1 MNNIEIDGPGP
12 GRPVKGG
19 NPTANQSYRGLPPVA
34 GLCSFSDASR
44 DGLSVEECVRRLKRY
59 HYSLRRLHQIFT
71 ARITAEPIYELKTAF
86 SLHAYIC
93 AEHVAALRTRV
104 GEMREPPLGLDA
116 VPDPGLAT
124 FFDEI
129 LGSPST
135 EELVAGLYEKA
146 LPALRAALERHLA
159 DTNPLAD
166 HPTVRLC
173 RFALLELGD
182 MLRFGEEAV
191 PRLVDPGARNRI
203 AGWLGLLDRC
213 LAAAGGLDGTQTPA
227 KEEIVR
233 QHSVLPYVYDPKPR
247 RDERFPDPYNRG
259 VNAEAFIHNEK
270 LPPEP
275 KMLMLFFRRI
285 REIEIPEMMAS
296 IITETKDQPWEYYRE
311 MSRQLWDEARHSL
324 MGEVGFASLG
334 VDWRKAMINAT
345 YALIMNTR
353 LNPLE
358 RHGVLYFVEQG
369 LMAKTGKRFEW
380 EVGLASRNRLAGLFQ
395 DFDWADEVLH
405 ARIGRD
411 WYIPQFKDAAEALR
425 FGDERWNVLFTGWKA
440 WRDQGLTQHRNWW
453 PDLYRDACAKWGVA
467 PDPEVL
473 NFSETYEH
481 RRADLK
487 KIPASAG
494 NE

>member
-1 MNNIEIDGPGP
+1 MIARPNKDKGDGSPSGE
-12 GRPVKGG
+12 
-19 NPTANQSYRGLPPVA
+19 SYRGIPPVA
-34 GLCSFSDASR
+34 GLCSFAEAAR
-44 DGLSVEECVRRLKRY
+44 DGLSVEACVQRLKRY
-59 HYSLRRLHQIFT
+59 HYALRRLHEIFT

-86 SLHAYIC
+86 SLHAHIC
-93 AEHVAALRTRV
+93 AEHVAVLRKRV
-104 GEMREPPLGLDA
+104 GEMREPPLGLEA
-116 VPDPGLAT
+116 VPDPNLGI

-129 LGSPST
+129 LGAPAT

-146 LPALRAALERHLA
+146 IPALVAAFERHLA
-159 DTNPLAD
+159 DTNTLAD
-166 HPTVRLC
+166 YPSVRLC
-173 RFALLELGD
+173 RFALLELAD
-182 MLRFGEEAV
+182 LDRFGKQTV
-191 PRLVDPGARNRI
+191 RCLVDPGARGRM
-203 AGWLGLLDRC
+203 ADWLALLDRC
-213 LAAAGGLDGTQTPA
+213 LAAAGGLDGASAPA
-227 KEEIVR
+227 GSGIAR
-233 QHSVLPYVYDPKPR
+233 QHSARAYVYDRKPR

-259 VNAEAFIHNEK
+259 VNAEAFIYNEK

-296 IITETKDQPWEYYRE
+296 VITETKGKPWDYYRE

-324 MGEVGFASLG
+324 MGEVGFVSLG

-369 LMAKTGKRFEW
+369 LMAKTGKRYEW
-380 EVGLASRNRLAGLFQ
+380 EVGLASQNHLAGLFQ
-395 DFDWADEVLH
+395 DYDWADEVLH

-411 WYIPQFKDAAEALR
+411 WYIPEFKDTKEALA
-425 FGDERWNVLFTGWKA
+425 FGDDRWNVLFTGWKA

-453 PDLYRDACAKWGVA
+453 PDLYRDACSKQGVA

-473 NFSETYEH
+473 NFAETYEH

-487 KIPASAG
+487 KVPAATG
-494 NE
+494 TE